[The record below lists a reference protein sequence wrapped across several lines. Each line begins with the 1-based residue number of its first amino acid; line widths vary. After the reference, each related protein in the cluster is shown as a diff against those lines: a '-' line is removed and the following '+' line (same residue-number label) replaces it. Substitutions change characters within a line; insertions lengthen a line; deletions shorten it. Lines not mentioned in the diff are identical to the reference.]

1 MIPSGL
7 QALMEASAVLQQ
19 QASQT
24 APGPQGQQPTVANQ
38 VMQQAQQAAQ
48 PMQMPQMQAIGK
60 QAGIAGQ
67 LMAQRQQQQ
76 QQAAQ
81 NPEAIAQMAAQML
94 QQKGVA
100 ALPTNMQF
108 REGGIIGYAGP
119 EGSVVTNPVPD
130 REGPNFQETF
140 YDRVRREVQE
150 LREGERPELSPDVQS
165 YLNRQQRS
173 DDTGLSMAE
182 RANQQLLRQGSI
194 YASPAERAKTAAR
207 YAQNPYSSSAPMA
220 NPEVRDMYAGLGEQQ
235 KAIRAYERP
244 GLAQL
249 IETDRPIKSAV
260 PAIVEGAA
268 RAVRSVGEAVLG
280 PQPDETAYNRELRL
294 KNLEALTDTE
304 GSPLPVDRREE
315 EALRGMPLAQGQKP
329 VVAPAAPPKPDQP
342 SAGIAAALPPASP
355 AALSVTKPDYQKILA
370 ETPESPESIARRQ
383 EKDKLRRERLG
394 IAQAQEDLSA
404 RGIEALSRA
413 KKDRE
418 QLLESAR
425 SRDTYERLNA
435 LFTSMRTLGNEVG
448 NTQRAIQAREEAIV
462 SANLLH
468 EESVLKLKQAQQ
480 ARQLGLKDQEIQLIE
495 AAEADEKKAQ
505 ELRRADAKIKAE
517 LAKSAYEVDTRE
529 MTHARD
535 RANATALKL
544 AELKQ
549 QAQKAE
555 DDRETRRL
563 IGLQARLTSA
573 QDSLT
578 RAKNQVA
585 QQIKATPEYKAIQP
599 LEQMKALG
607 NKLTPEQQRQLDDF
621 NDKRERAEASTLQR
635 FYAQLDAISKE
646 LGLDSPA
653 QTGTI
658 KFDSSG
664 KRIQ

>member
-48 PMQMPQMQAIGK
+48 PTQMPQMQAIGK

-108 REGGIIGYAGP
+108 REGGIIGYAGGSSVELEDP
-119 EGSVVTNPVPD
+119 EA
-130 REGPNFQETF
+130 
-140 YDRVRREVQE
+140 
-150 LREGERPELSPDVQS
+150 
-165 YLNRQQRS
+165 
-173 DDTGLSMAE
+173 GLSTAE
-182 RANQQLLRQGSI
+182 RAERQRREKGSI
-194 YASPAERAKTAAR
+194 YDPYYGLPPAIREAMRRDEEARREGRASPESIPVPGPTGTENIPRARSERESIEAEQRVKEQRLRDMRLLQERREARRAGLEAALPQAQQAAAIAGGERALEEYYKPYPPRGEMKATESKFLDPSQEISASMDAADSSIGGIKPASPALPRTGASMDASDA
-207 YAQNPYSSSAPMA
+207 S
-220 NPEVRDMYAGLGEQQ
+220 
-235 KAIRAYERP
+235 I
-244 GLAQL
+244 
-249 IETDRPIKSAV
+249 
-260 PAIVEGAA
+260 GAA
-268 RAVRSVGEAVLG
+268 GG
-280 PQPDETAYNRELRL
+280 Y
-294 KNLEALTDTE
+294 
-304 GSPLPVDRREE
+304 
-315 EALRGMPLAQGQKP
+315 
-329 VVAPAAPPKPDQP
+329 
-342 SAGIAAALPPASP
+342 GIAAALP
-355 AALSVTKPDYQKILA
+355 AALSVAKPDYQKILS

-404 RGIEALSRA
+404 RGIEALGRA

-448 NTQRAIQAREEAIV
+448 NTQRAIQAREEAVV

-480 ARQLGLKDQEIQLIE
+480 ARQLGLKDQEIQLID

-505 ELRRADAKIKAE
+505 ELLRADAKIKAE
-517 LAKSAYEVDTRE
+517 FAKSVYEAESRE

-535 RANATALKL
+535 RANATSLRL

-578 RAKNQVA
+578 RAKAQVD
-585 QQIKATPEYKAIQP
+585 QQVKNSEAYKAIEP
-599 LEQMKALG
+599 IEKMVAMGAKP
-607 NKLTPEQQRQLDDF
+607 TPEQEKKLADF
-621 NDKRERAEASTLQR
+621 KAGRERLEAATLQR

-646 LGLDSPA
+646 LGLESPA

-658 KFDSSG
+658 KFGASG
-664 KRIQ
+664 ERI

>member
-1 MIPSGL
+1 
-7 QALMEASAVLQQ
+7 MEASAVLQQ

-48 PMQMPQMQAIGK
+48 PTQMPQMQAIGK
-60 QAGIAGQ
+60 QVGIAGQ

-81 NPEAIAQMAAQML
+81 SPEAIAQMAAQML

-119 EGSVVTNPVPD
+119 DGSVVTNPIPD
-130 REGPNFQETF
+130 RELAPMDESLSAKAQREMAEMDSGQ
-140 YDRVRREVQE
+140 RVS
-150 LREGERPELSPDVQS
+150 LSPDVERFLAS
-165 YLNRQQRS
+165 DVSGRQQR
-173 DDTGLSMAE
+173 AAAFAQ
-182 RANQQLLRQGSI
+182 R
-194 YASPAERAKTAAR
+194 ERAKMLTAGRGIAQR
-207 YAQNPYSSSAPMA
+207 YSPPRAFVETMPAEVYSEGRPTPSPPPFVETMPS
-220 NPEVRDMYAGLGEQQ
+220 EVYSDG
-235 KAIRAYERP
+235 
-244 GLAQL
+244 
-249 IETDRPIKSAV
+249 RPIPKAPTPEPSPAASASMD
-260 PAIVEGAA
+260 ASDASIGAA
-268 RAVRSVGEAVLG
+268 
-280 PQPDETAYNRELRL
+280 
-294 KNLEALTDTE
+294 
-304 GSPLPVDRREE
+304 GS
-315 EALRGMPLAQGQKP
+315 
-329 VVAPAAPPKPDQP
+329 
-342 SAGIAAALPPASP
+342 SGIAAALP
-355 AALSVTKPDYQKILA
+355 AALSVAKPDYQKILS

-404 RGIEALSRA
+404 RGIEALGRA

-448 NTQRAIQAREEAIV
+448 NTQRAIQAREEAVV

-468 EESVLKLKQAQQ
+468 EEAVLKLKQAQQ

-517 LAKSAYEVDTRE
+517 LAKSTYEAESRE

-535 RANATALKL
+535 RANATSLRL
-544 AELKQ
+544 ADLKQ

-578 RAKNQVA
+578 RAKAQVD
-585 QQIKATPEYKAIQP
+585 QQVKNSEAYKAIEP
-599 LEQMKALG
+599 IEKMVAMGAKP
-607 NKLTPEQQRQLDDF
+607 TPEQEKKLADF
-621 NDKRERAEASTLQR
+621 RAGRERLEAQTLQR

-646 LGLDSPA
+646 LGLESPVQA
-653 QTGTI
+653 PATRTY
-658 KFDSSG
+658 DSSG
-664 KRIQ
+664 KFIK